1 LRRTEKLGYAARVI
15 FLFESALQHSM
26 QTSFRLLGQRHF
38 LPLFATQFLGA
49 FNDNLF
55 RMAMIVLVTYTILK
69 DPTQEANF
77 SALAGGLFILPYFLL
92 SAISGQLADGRDK
105 AGLIRLIKTAEIL
118 IMVAGAIGL
127 VIHSIPLLLLA
138 LFAMGVHSTFFGP
151 IKYAILP
158 QHLELHHVLGGTGL
172 VEAGTYVAILLGTIA
187 GGLLPPQYAAIG
199 VLVVAVLG
207 RIAGHFVPPAPPE
220 PKNAGQPLDY
230 HFLRASWRLVRE
242 TMHIP
247 RLFMAIIA
255 ISFFWAIGTILAA
268 QFPPL
273 VKNALGADQS
283 VATLFMA
290 IFSIG
295 VAIGSVVINRL
306 LKEEVSARYSAIS
319 VIVMGLFVLD
329 FWWTVNGWQAE
340 AGKLMDWRAFISSGR
355 ADHMLIDLL
364 GIAIF
369 GGMFVVPLYAF
380 LTTTVEKSETAKTV
394 AANNI
399 VNAFF
404 MVFASLVLGGLTSL
418 GVTIEDTLLF
428 VAFSCLVSAA
438 IGWKLHKLCD

>member
-1 LRRTEKLGYAARVI
+1 
-15 FLFESALQHSM
+15 M
-26 QTSFRLLGQRHF
+26 QTSFRLLGQRRF
-38 LPLFATQFLGA
+38 LPLFITQFLGA

-55 RMAMIVLVTYTILK
+55 KMAMVVLVTYSILK

-77 SALAGGLFILPYFLL
+77 SALASGLFILPFFLL
-92 SAISGQLADGRDK
+92 SAISGQLADAKDK
-105 AGLIRLIKTAEIL
+105 STLIRIIKTAEIL
-118 IMVAGAIGL
+118 IMIVGAVGL
-127 VIHSIPLLLLA
+127 FLHSIPLLLIA

-158 QHLELHHVLGGTGL
+158 QHLDKKNILGGTGL
-172 VEAGTYVAILLGTIA
+172 VEAGTYVAILGGTIA
-187 GGLLPPQYAAIG
+187 GGILPAPWAAA
-199 VLVVAVLG
+199 AVLG
-207 RIAGHFVPPAPPE
+207 VAILGRISGQMVPPAPPE
-220 PKNAGQPLDY
+220 GKNDGLKIDLNV
-230 HFLRASWRLVRE
+230 FRASWRLVRD

-255 ISFFWAIGTILAA
+255 ISFFWGIGAILAA

-306 LKEEVSARYSAIS
+306 LKEEVSARYSAAS

-329 FWWTVNGWQAE
+329 FWWTIGGWHVSPNG
-340 AGKLMDWRAFISSGR
+340 LIDWRTFIASSR
-355 ADHMLIDLL
+355 ADHLLVDLL
-364 GIAIF
+364 GISIF

-399 VNAFF
+399 VNSGF
-404 MVFASLVLGGLTSL
+404 MVVATLALGVLTSL

-428 VAFSCLVSAA
+428 VAFSCLISAW
-438 IGWKLHKLCD
+438 IGWKLHKLGA

>member
-1 LRRTEKLGYAARVI
+1 MSFSSQRLHPKL
-15 FLFESALQHSM
+15 M
-26 QTSFRLLGQRHF
+26 QTSFRLLGQRRF
-38 LPLFATQFLGA
+38 LPLFITQFLGA

-55 RMAMIVLVTYTILK
+55 KMAMVVLVTYSILK

-77 SALAGGLFILPYFLL
+77 SALASGLFILPFFLL
-92 SAISGQLADGRDK
+92 SAISGQLADAKDK
-105 AGLIRLIKTAEIL
+105 SALIRIIKTAEIL
-118 IMVAGAIGL
+118 IMIVGAIGL
-127 VIHSIPLLLLA
+127 FLQSIPLLLIA

-158 QHLELHHVLGGTGL
+158 QHLDKNNILGGTGL
-172 VEAGTYVAILLGTIA
+172 VEAGTYVAILGGTIA
-187 GGLLPPQYAAIG
+187 GGILPAPWAAA
-199 VLVVAVLG
+199 AVLG
-207 RIAGHFVPPAPPE
+207 VAILGRISGQMVPPAPPE
-220 PKNAGQPLDY
+220 GKNDGLKIDLNV
-230 HFLRASWRLVRE
+230 FRASWRLVRD

-255 ISFFWAIGTILAA
+255 ISFFWGIGAILAA

-306 LKEEVSARYSAIS
+306 LKEEVSARYSAAS
-319 VIVMGLFVLD
+319 VIIMGLFVLD
-329 FWWTVNGWQAE
+329 FWWTIGGWHVSPNG
-340 AGKLMDWRAFISSGR
+340 LIDWRTFIASSR
-355 ADHMLIDLL
+355 ADHLLVDLL
-364 GIAIF
+364 GISIF

-399 VNAFF
+399 VNSGF
-404 MVFASLVLGGLTSL
+404 MVVATLALGVLTSL

-428 VAFSCLVSAA
+428 VAFACLISAW
-438 IGWKLHKLCD
+438 IGWKLHKLGA